1 MNPLTNPAVIRHIM
15 QQNGLQFQKRYGQNF
30 LTDEKILESIVTGAG
45 VTEQDSVLEI
55 GPGLGTLTWE
65 IASRA
70 KQVVSVEIDKGL
82 TRVLGETLKEF
93 SNVTVLNQD
102 ILKTDLSTLVA
113 EEFGGTPPYLIAN
126 LPYYITTPII
136 MYLLESEIAFPNI
149 VIMIQK
155 EVAQRIAASPGGKDY
170 GVLTVAVHFYAH
182 PEILCHVPA
191 SSFVPAPNVDS
202 VVLSLKPRP
211 HPTCRPSNRQAF
223 FKVVKASFAQRR
235 KTLLNSLCGA
245 GCLQGT
251 KEDIEKTL
259 LAIGIDPRRRGE
271 TLSIQELCSLSDEL
285 CKKGLI

>member
-82 TRVLGETLKEF
+82 TKVLGETLKEF
-93 SNVTVLNQD
+93 SNVTVLHQD
-102 ILKTDLSTLVA
+102 ILKTDLSALVA
-113 EEFGGTPPYLIAN
+113 EEFGGIPPYLIAN

-170 GVLTVAVHFYAH
+170 GVLTVAVHFYAQ

-191 SSFVPAPNVDS
+191 SSFVPSPHVDS
-202 VVLSLKPRP
+202 VVLSLQPRP
-211 HPTCRPSNRQAF
+211 PPTCTPSNPPAVF
-223 FKVVKASFAQRR
+223 TMVKVSFAKRR
-235 KTLLNSLCGA
+235 KTLLNSPCGA
-245 GCLQGT
+245 SCPHGTQGVNQQ
-251 KEDIEKTL
+251 TL
-259 LAIGIDPRRRGE
+259 LALRIETRPRGE
-271 TLSIQELCSLSDEL
+271 TLSHPALCSTSDDF
-285 CKKGLI
+285 